1 MKEKILAARN
11 EEGTENQAEYL
22 SQAASALLGVLENY
36 SAGIIGNRA
45 FGWRKTEWN

>member
-36 SAGIIGNRA
+36 SAGAGNRA